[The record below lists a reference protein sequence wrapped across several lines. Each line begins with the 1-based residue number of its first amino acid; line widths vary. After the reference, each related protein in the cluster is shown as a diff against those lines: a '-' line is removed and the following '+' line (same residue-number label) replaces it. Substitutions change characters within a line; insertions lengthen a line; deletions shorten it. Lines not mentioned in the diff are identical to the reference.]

1 MLLDGGSKALEWR
14 TNLKNQKLIAENQH
28 STNAFFFFCAEM
40 LHRIQSQEENVK
52 KKENESLTN
61 IQVWSKEQPT
71 ALK

>member
-28 STNAFFFFCAEM
+28 STNAFLFCAEM
-40 LHRIQSQEENVK
+40 LHRIQSQEENLK
-52 KKENESLTN
+52 EKENESLTN
-61 IQVWSKEQPT
+61 TQVWSKEQPT

>member
-1 MLLDGGSKALEWR
+1 
-14 TNLKNQKLIAENQH
+14 
-28 STNAFFFFCAEM
+28 M